1 MNSSDSQKKEE
12 IVSTPEVHPTVV
24 SHPIRRG
31 AQARVPIKMA
41 IIGGGKACDDLLT
54 LLIEEHLSPLNIEIL
69 GVADPNPQA
78 PGIVHARRLSI
89 FTTSDFKEL
98 YTLPGLNFLIELT
111 GSMAVREEVIKTK
124 PLEISFMDHRSSRLL
139 WDLLQINLEKFQLQL
154 EEIAL
159 QEEVHQHKEYLENI
173 LNNSSDMIV
182 TTDLDRHIVTFNPA
196 GERMLGYKA
205 EEVLGKKVE
214 ELWVNPEERQRLLKE
229 VYSREAVTNF
239 RTALLAKN
247 GQPVEISLSL
257 SLLRD
262 KTGKVIGTVGVS
274 KDVTEEN
281 RLRRQLIENERLAA
295 IGQTVAGL
303 AHCIKNILNSLKGG
317 SYLINV
323 GLKRGDNRLVEEGWQ
338 TVQKGI
344 SRISRLSLDMLNY
357 SHDRK
362 PEWKP
367 IDPYLLA
374 REAVEMV
381 SPSAAQDGITVSL
394 RGEEGTTVY
403 LDPTQIHRA
412 LLNLLDNALDAC
424 REKMYELGETPRVE
438 VVVEQAEEEVRFVVR
453 DNGIGMDQEVQS
465 QICKRFYTTKE
476 GGGTGL
482 GLAVTQKIVN
492 EHEGKLTWESLPGKG
507 TAFYLTLPKSS
518 TGETSKQ

>member
-1 MNSSDSQKKEE
+1 MTLPDLSDKEKGA
-12 IVSTPEVHPTVV
+12 SPAAA
-24 SHPIRRG
+24 HPIRRG
-31 AQARVPIKMA
+31 AQARVPLKMA

-69 GVADPNPQA
+69 GVADPNTEA
-78 PGIVHARRLSI
+78 PGIVHARRLKI
-89 FTTSDFKEL
+89 FTTTDFKEL
-98 YTLPGLNFLIELT
+98 YSLPGLNFLIELT

-124 PLEISFMDHRSSRLL
+124 PLEVSFMDHRSSRLL
-139 WDLLQINLEKFQLQL
+139 WDLLQINVEKYQLQL

-182 TTDLDRHIVTFNPA
+182 TTDLNRHIVTFNPA
-196 GERMLGYKA
+196 GERMLGYKE
-205 EEVLGKKVE
+205 EEVRGKKVE
-214 ELWVNPEERQRLLKE
+214 ELWVNPEERRRLLDE
-229 VYSREAVTNF
+229 VYSRGAVNNF

-281 RLRRQLIENERLAA
+281 RLRRQLIEHERLAA

-323 GLKRGDNRLVEEGWQ
+323 GLKRGDSHLVEEGWQ

-344 SRISRLSLDMLNY
+344 YRISRLSLDMLNY

-362 PEWKP
+362 PDLKP
-367 IDPYLLA
+367 TDPVLLA
-374 REAVEMV
+374 RETVEMV
-381 SPSAAQDGITVSL
+381 APSAKQDGISIVL
-394 RGEEGTTVY
+394 RGEEGGRVF
-403 LDPTQIHRA
+403 LDPTQMHRA
-412 LLNLLDNALDAC
+412 LLNLVDNALDAC
-424 REKMYELGETPRVE
+424 REKVYEAGESPQVE
-438 VVVEQAEEEVRFVVR
+438 VVVESREEEVRFIVR

-465 QICKRFYTTKE
+465 HICKRFYTTKE
-476 GGGTGL
+476 AGGTGL

-492 EHEGKLTWESLPGKG
+492 EHQGTLTWESQPGKG
-507 TAFYLTLPKSS
+507 TTFYLILPRSFSS
-518 TGETSKQ
+518 SPAGETSKQ